1 MNFSNIKHLFLVSS
15 RFLWLGHVAALKEQD
30 GAAMSVGRWDTFL
43 DIYSESDLANG
54 VATEE
59 EIQEIVDDLVLKMR
73 MVRRKSPMYFSCCCF
88 TQILTILFTI

>member
-1 MNFSNIKHLFLVSS
+1 M
-15 RFLWLGHVAALKEQD
+15 WLGHVAALKEQD

-73 MVRRKSPMYFSCCCF
+73 IVRRKSLIVLLVLS
-88 TQILTILFTI
+88 LRSD